1 MYSIVTSKE
10 VEEDLFI
17 LPKDVRDEVFDYF
30 KKYTTDPFKYSLPLE
45 DKGGR
50 DLRNCRKTYV
60 ANATYRIIIQ
70 IDKGVAKIV
79 SVIAVGERKD
89 MSVYNSAYERL
100 R

>member
-1 MYSIVTSKE
+1 MYRIE
-10 VEEDLFI
+10 I
-17 LPKDVRDEVFDYF
+17 KDVAKKDLDELPNEIFDEVALYF

-89 MSVYNSAYERL
+89 MSVYNSA
-100 R
+100 